1 MTNRRLLP
9 AAVFVLL
16 LATFTRFHLLPAQ
29 SFWNDEGN
37 SARLS
42 ERSIPAIIEGTASD
56 IHPPFYYL
64 ALRGWRE
71 LVGETEFGLRSL
83 SAFAGVIAVAVVMA
97 LGRRGAGEKGRKGA
111 GERGSRHLVGRQESS
126 LVTSSDDRSR
136 HSSLAVAGLLAAL
149 NPALVY
155 YSQETRMYALLALL
169 AALSAWVLLVWLGGA
184 RRPLLWMVAYTLLL
198 AAGLYTHYFFPAVIV
213 AQGAVVGVWW
223 LGREREQGR
232 KGEREKG
239 RKGTPLTSY
248 FVSRFSYLVS
258 WIVMAAVA
266 GLLYAPWVP
275 IFLRQIGGRG
285 EPAGPAEFAAE
296 SARWLAVGTTAPPG
310 ELAWAVVAFVALVAL
325 GALAGWRRS
334 AVFLLPALVP
344 LALMFL
350 VGATDPAFFKFMLA
364 VAPFLAVLG
373 GLAWNDELRITNYE
387 WGMAVVATALTVAVL
402 AGSLASLGH
411 LYYDPAFARADYR
424 GMAARI
430 AAENHPGAG
439 VILVA
444 PNQWEAFTYYHRGGA
459 PVYPLPRGR
468 PDPAVVEPELAAIA
482 AGHDRLYVLYWG
494 DAQRDPERVIER
506 WLDANTFK
514 ASEEWVG
521 DVRFA
526 VYAVPGEAP
535 AAMTASGAAFAG
547 LDGETVTLRE
557 YAVWP
562 EEARPG
568 DVVQARLVWSA
579 GAETARPYKVFL
591 HLLDGAGNVV
601 AQRDGE
607 PAGGSR
613 PTTSWAA
620 GERVTDNHGLL
631 LPPDLPPGT
640 YTVRMGLYDAFD
652 PNARLAVNETD
663 GLELATISI
672 P

>member
-1 MTNRRLLP
+1 
-9 AAVFVLL
+9 
-16 LATFTRFHLLPAQ
+16 
-29 SFWNDEGN
+29 
-37 SARLS
+37 
-42 ERSIPAIIEGTASD
+42 
-56 IHPPFYYL
+56 
-64 ALRGWRE
+64 
-71 LVGETEFGLRSL
+71 
-83 SAFAGVIAVAVVMA
+83 
-97 LGRRGAGEKGRKGA
+97 
-111 GERGSRHLVGRQESS
+111 
-126 LVTSSDDRSR
+126 
-136 HSSLAVAGLLAAL
+136 
-149 NPALVY
+149 
-155 YSQETRMYALLALL
+155 
-169 AALSAWVLLVWLGGA
+169 
-184 RRPLLWMVAYTLLL
+184 
-198 AAGLYTHYFFPAVIV
+198 
-213 AQGAVVGVWW
+213 
-223 LGREREQGR
+223 
-232 KGEREKG
+232 
-239 RKGTPLTSY
+239 
-248 FVSRFSYLVS
+248 
-258 WIVMAAVA
+258 MAAVA

-310 ELAWAVVAFVALVAL
+310 ELAWAVVAFVVMVAL
-325 GALAGWRRS
+325 GAVAGWRRS

-373 GLAWNDELRITNYE
+373 GLAWNGELRMTND
-387 WGMAVVATALTVAVL
+387 GSPMATVAAGLTVALL

-430 AAENHPGAG
+430 AAEGHPGAG

-444 PNQWEAFTYYHRGGA
+444 PNQWEAFTYYHRDGA

-482 AGHDRLYVLYWG
+482 AAHDRLYVLYWG

-547 LDGETVTLRE
+547 LDGETITLHE

-579 GAETARPYKVFL
+579 GATPARPYKVFL

-613 PTTSWAA
+613 PTTGWAA

-631 LPPDLPPGT
+631 LPPDLPPET

-652 PNARLAVNETD
+652 PTARLAVAGAD
-663 GLELATISI
+663 GIHLATVEIR
-672 P
+672 